1 MKSLKTNIL
10 FLLALALFNVSCAQ
24 QVTAPKTPMTSIEIA
39 AMYNPTTII
48 VAAQKMPEEF
58 YSFRPTPE
66 MRSFGEL
73 MTHIASSNYIM
84 IAIAKGEEAP
94 VHNIGSSKKEIVE
107 ALQKS
112 FDYGAEARKNITPER
127 KEIMVSFMGGSQP
140 AGNVLD
146 FNVFHSLSH
155 YGNVV
160 VYLRLKGLVPP
171 SSE

>member
-1 MKSLKTNIL
+1 MKAVKQNI
-10 FLLALALFNVSCAQ
+10 FLLLAIGLFNISCAQ
-24 QVTAPKTPMTSIEIA
+24 QVIAPEKPMASVEIA

-48 VAAQKMPEEF
+48 GAAQKMPEEF

-73 MTHIASSNYIM
+73 MIHIASSNYIM

-94 VHNIGSSKKEIVE
+94 VHNIGPSKKEIIE
-107 ALQKS
+107 ALKKS
-112 FDYGAEARKNITPER
+112 FDYAAEARKTITPER
-127 KEIMVSFMGGSQP
+127 KEIKVSFMGGSQP

-160 VYLRLKGLVPP
+160 VYMRLKGLVPP

>member
-1 MKSLKTNIL
+1 MKPIKQNI
-10 FLLALALFNVSCAQ
+10 FLLFTIGIFNLSCAQ
-24 QVTAPKTPMTSIEIA
+24 EVKSTDKPMASIEIA

-48 VAAQKMPEEF
+48 GAAQKMPEEF

-94 VHNIGSSKKEIVE
+94 VHNIGPSKKEIVE

-112 FDYGAEARKNITPER
+112 FDYAAEARKNITPER
-127 KEIMVSFMGGSQP
+127 KEIMVSFMGGRQP

-155 YGNVV
+155 YGNLV